1 MERQTQKG
9 IGEVSMMKNIF
20 GYGFGVIGLGAMFAT
35 FVTGRLEYSF
45 VITMILLMWVM
56 SDRGVTRA

>member
-1 MERQTQKG
+1 
-9 IGEVSMMKNIF
+9 MMKNIF
-20 GYGFGVIGLGAMFAT
+20 GYGFGVVGLGAMFAT
-35 FVTGRLEYSF
+35 FFTGNLEYSF